1 MNYLDRFI
9 TAFEKIADAQKDKVE
24 HAKQA
29 NEDMSKHL
37 ETMLGAV
44 KDLVNPDRG
53 MSAPTVMA
61 MPYYG
66 AVSQPPSDETAEP
79 AADPEPTPSTVV
91 ASGEDAESTASP
103 S

>member
-53 MSAPTVMA
+53 VPVPPVISP
-61 MPYYG
+61 PLYG
-66 AVSQPPSDETAEP
+66 TASQPPATETAEP
-79 AADPEPTPSTVV
+79 APDPEPTPSTVV
-91 ASGEDAESTASP
+91 ASGEDAEATTSP
-103 S
+103 A